1 MEAVFP
7 FLKNQGSNS
16 DDEEETAEETCSQV
30 QGTGESDAQVSA
42 GADPVS

>member
-1 MEAVFP
+1 MEVVFP

-16 DDEEETAEETCSQV
+16 DEEETAEETCFQV

-42 GADPVS
+42 